1 MILSPT
7 NKRKNI
13 NDPVYGFITIPSD
26 LVFDVMEHPYVQR
39 LRRIKQLGLT
49 YYVYPSAHHT
59 RFQHALG
66 GMHLMIQAIK
76 VLQSKGIGISEEE
89 AEGAALAI
97 LLHDIGHGPFS
108 HTLEQSI
115 VTDLNHEDLSILFM
129 EALNHKF
136 QSRLKTAFQIF
147 TGVYPKKFL
156 HQLVSSQLDMD
167 RLDYLSRDSF
177 FTGVN
182 EGVISTDRIINT
194 LTVSNDELVVEGKG
208 IYSIEK
214 FIIAR
219 RLMYWQVYL
228 HRAVLSADMMLVNLL
243 RRAKYLCENGE
254 ILFATPTFTKFLR
267 NRVLKA
273 NFLKDESWLELFSR
287 LDDFDIVPSIKVWGE
302 HPDHILSI
310 LSRYLMNRVLFRAEM
325 QNEPF
330 DPGYVEII
338 RKMTA
343 KKYHLTDEETTF
355 FVQLDKVEN
364 KAYNPKHDKI
374 KILIG
379 KNSLF
384 DISEASEQLNIAVL
398 PTTVSKYVLCYPKDV
413 MLDQSGS

>member
-1 MILSPT
+1 MYGNLPPT
-7 NKRKNI
+7 NKRKVI
-13 NDPVYGFITIPSD
+13 NDPVYGFITIPDD
-26 LVFDVMEHPYVQR
+26 LIFDVMEHPFMQR

-66 GMHLMIQAIK
+66 SMHLAGLAIA
-76 VLQSKGIGISEEE
+76 VLRSKGVEITEEE
-89 AEGAALAI
+89 AVGVRLAI
-97 LLHDIGHGPFS
+97 LMHDIGHGPFS

-115 VTDLNHEDLSILFM
+115 VTDLTHEDLSKLFIGSLDKLFDRKLDV
-129 EALNHKF
+129 AC
-136 QSRLKTAFQIF
+136 RIF
-147 TGVYPKKFL
+147 SGTYPKRFL

-194 LTVSNDELVVEGKG
+194 LTVCNDELVVEGKG

-228 HRAVLSADMMLVNLL
+228 HRAVLSADMMLVNTL
-243 RRAKYLCENGE
+243 RRAKFLGE
-254 ILFATPTFTKFLR
+254 KGEPLFATPTFEKFLR
-267 NRVLKA
+267 NRVLRED
-273 NFLKDESWLELFSR
+273 FLRDEGWLDDFSR
-287 LDDFDIVPSIKVWGE
+287 LDDFDIVASLKVWVD
-302 HPDHILSI
+302 HPDPILST
-310 LSRYLMNRVLFRAEM
+310 LSGFLSNRRLFRAEM

-330 DPGYVEII
+330 DPAYIMMIKEQ
-338 RKMTA
+338 TA
-343 KKYHLTDEETTF
+343 RKYHLTGAETDY
-355 FVQLDKVEN
+355 FVQMEKVEN

-374 KILIG
+374 KILMG
-379 KNSLF
+379 KDSLF

-398 PTTVSKYVLCYPKDV
+398 PTTVSKYVLCHPKDV
-413 MLDQSGS
+413 NIL

>member
-1 MILSPT
+1 MIFFQT

-13 NDPVYGFITIPSD
+13 NDPVYGFITIPTD
-26 LVFDVMEHPYVQR
+26 LVFDIMEHPYVQR

-66 GMHLMIQAIK
+66 SMHLMIHAIK
-76 VLQSKGIGISEEE
+76 VLRSKGIDISEEE
-89 AEGAALAI
+89 AEGVTLAI

-115 VTDLNHEDLSILFM
+115 VTDLSHEDLSILFL
-129 EALNHKF
+129 ESLNRTF
-136 QSRLKTAFQIF
+136 NSRLNTACQIF
-147 TGVYPKKFL
+147 TGRYPKKFL

-182 EGVISTDRIINT
+182 EGIISTDRIINT
-194 LTVSNDELVVEGKG
+194 LNVSNDELVVEGKG

-243 RRAKYLCENGE
+243 RRAKFLGE
-254 ILFATPTFTKFLR
+254 KGTELFATPTFEKFLR
-267 NRVLKA
+267 NRILKSD
-273 NFLKDESWLELFSR
+273 FLKDASWLELFSR

-302 HPDHILSI
+302 HPDNILST
-310 LSRYLMNRVLFRAEM
+310 LSYNLTNRILFRMEM

-330 DPGYVEII
+330 DPLYVEEIQ
-338 RKMTA
+338 MLTA
-343 KKYHLTDEETTF
+343 KRYHLMGEEIDY
-355 FVQLDKVEN
+355 FVKLDKVEN

-374 KILIG
+374 KILMG
-379 KNSLF
+379 KDTLF

-398 PTTVSKYVLCYPKDV
+398 PTTVSKYILGYPKDIN
-413 MLDQSGS
+413 LTQSSS